1 MIYIIDDKKS
11 RQRDYGWDEDRLSTY
26 SDILKPI
33 WGTESLNDFQ
43 NQIIQEENVIL
54 FHESFPQSKDFND
67 TLDKNSTNL
76 YVAKFSGSKGAR
88 FVEKRR
94 CMLPPDVLYGN
105 LEIFIKKYQEG
116 ELDFRYLAFGE
127 NYEIEE
133 QLRNSLND
141 VNAKNTTGERVSCDR
156 KVFFAATSD
165 DIEVEPPFDI
175 SPIKDWDLD
184 FTDRDIT
191 DIDLDRLVSQ
201 WFLQEKYDVIYIPL
215 CFGGILSDFMGL
227 RLAMHIRFTSTIND
241 STPIFI
247 YGEARIEELTYH
259 YCFDVLKLP
268 NTYLIDCS
276 NHSFLESLKK
286 EFDTSSLN
294 VINALDLKIPSNL
307 GDNHNVANK
316 WAIFRWI
323 DMIRWNDNVPAIVD
337 DVFLKSLYFKYLVSR
352 FGKHDRFKK
361 NDQKCS
367 PLIKGINGKSIVY
380 IDDECE
386 NGWGWILKSILED
399 CSGAYFHP
407 PFSHFDKELSRD
419 ALVKHIKQYV
429 DEHDADC
436 YIIDLRLHE
445 SDFENGSHLTGHE
458 VAEYIKQKNKGNQ
471 IVIFTASNKIWNL
484 KRDMFETDLSGEL
497 KVGAIDYILK
507 ESPDL
512 NLSRFESKQIF
523 NDFYK
528 AIKRACDMSYLKEL
542 FNKQDDLKSICPD
555 SSQLDSTI
563 NLLCIDNGNN
573 DQDLLKAALLGEI
586 VFIEEYIKTKLNYE
600 LFATGKDSSLKVDL
614 CCKTGQRRLTGHIF
628 FRREQIEGHYIVV
641 DVSPYIE
648 TETEPMDGW
657 SNISKSDVTLVS
669 AYLLMELN
677 LNVSD
682 VRKYIYFKKIRNIQI
697 AHGGGS
703 EIKIKATEIVD
714 FYYSVICPMIEAQKD
729 S

>member
-26 SDILKPI
+26 NHIVKPI
-33 WGTESLNDFQ
+33 WGVEAFNDFQ
-43 NQIIQEENVIL
+43 NQIIKEGNIIL
-54 FHESFPQSKDFND
+54 FHESFPQSKDFNE
-67 TLDKNSTNL
+67 TLDDNSTTL
-76 YVAKFSGSKGAR
+76 YVAKFSGSKGSR
-88 FVEKRR
+88 FVDGRR
-94 CMLPPDVLYGN
+94 CMLAPDVLYGN
-105 LEIFIKKYQEG
+105 LEVFIKKYQEG

-133 QLRNSLND
+133 QLRNRLND
-141 VNAKNTTGERVSCDR
+141 VNAQNTTGKRVSCER
-156 KVFFAATSD
+156 RLFFAATSD

-175 SPIKDWDLD
+175 TPTKDWDLD

-191 DIDLDRLVSQ
+191 DIDLDGLVSK
-201 WFLQEKYDVIYIPL
+201 WFFQEKYDVIYIPL
-215 CFGGILSDFMGL
+215 CFGGVLSDFMGL
-227 RLAMHIRFTSTIND
+227 RLAMHIRFTSNRND

-276 NHSFLESLKK
+276 NHSFLESLNKK
-286 EFDTSSLN
+286 FDTSSLN
-294 VINALDLKIPSNL
+294 VFNTLDLKIPSNL
-307 GDNHNVANK
+307 GDNHNVANR

-323 DMIRWNDNVPAIVD
+323 DMIRWNDNVPTIVD

-380 IDDECE
+380 IDDEYE
-386 NGWGWILKSILED
+386 YGWGWILKSILAD

-407 PFSHFDKELSRD
+407 FSQFDKELSRD
-419 ALVKHIKQYV
+419 ALIKSIKLYV

-528 AIKRACDMSYLKEL
+528 AIKRACEMSYLKEL
-542 FNKQDDLKSICPD
+542 FNKQDYLKSICPD
-555 SSQLDSTI
+555 CSQLDSTI
-563 NLLCIDNGNN
+563 NLLCMDNGNN

-628 FRREQIEGHYIVV
+628 FRRELIEGHNIVV

-657 SNISKSDVTLVS
+657 CNISKSDVTLVS
-669 AYLLMELN
+669 AYLLIELN

-682 VRKYIYFKKIRNIQI
+682 VRKYINFKKIRNIQI